1 MTGRSLGL
9 RLAVLGL
16 VASALVL
23 GLTGAGLWHAFMR
36 NAERYWLAEVEA
48 DLRFLT
54 RSLRREDGA
63 VALRVE
69 PLPDPRFLEPFS
81 GLYWQISND
90 LTGEVVGSPSLASF
104 TIDLPA
110 DDLDVGVVHRHE
122 LAGPDGG
129 RLIVLERRFPGSS
142 APKIAYRFAVA
153 VDRRLIDER
162 GEAFMGEIAPLLALL
177 GAMLLGVTAL
187 TGRLMLAPL
196 REARTAL
203 AEVRAGRR
211 DGLSG
216 ALPRE
221 LDGLAREFDALLDG
235 QRRAARIV
243 RERAADLAHGLKTPL
258 AVIQAKARDLDDM
271 GRSDIGAELRDIA
284 ASMDQ
289 RLSRDLARAHIRG
302 ALAQPGGAGLAQ
314 IVARIAR
321 ALARARPEPAIDWS
335 IDIPA
340 DLTVAMDDGDLT
352 ELIGALFDNAAKWA
366 TGMVGICALPGA
378 PAVTLLIDDDGPGL
392 APQHRR
398 AALSRGALLDPERS
412 GTGLGLAIAA
422 DVVAAYGGEIVL
434 EDSPLGGL
442 RVRLTLPAAGAG
454 ISSRG

>member
-1 MTGRSLGL
+1 
-9 RLAVLGL
+9 
-16 VASALVL
+16 
-23 GLTGAGLWHAFMR
+23 
-36 NAERYWLAEVEA
+36 
-48 DLRFLT
+48 
-54 RSLRREDGA
+54 
-63 VALRVE
+63 
-69 PLPDPRFLEPFS
+69 
-81 GLYWQISND
+81 
-90 LTGEVVGSPSLASF
+90 
-104 TIDLPA
+104 
-110 DDLDVGVVHRHE
+110 
-122 LAGPDGG
+122 
-129 RLIVLERRFPGSS
+129 
-142 APKIAYRFAVA
+142 
-153 VDRRLIDER
+153 
-162 GEAFMGEIAPLLALL
+162 
-177 GAMLLGVTAL
+177 
-187 TGRLMLAPL
+187 MLAPL

-258 AVIQAKARDLDDM
+258 AVIQAKARDFDDM